1 MLITCLSIS
10 CLVLHVWVS
19 HVSLECALWHV
30 WPLSLYVMITSL
42 AFLCFCIFA
51 YALYVLVASLASCHH
66 VWSLYVDCTL
76 ACLFVCLLAY
86 LVYVTK
92 PCFKI
97 WIHVGSHLS
106 IYTKSRDPLLGA
118 LLIDKCV
125 VLNSIQWIYRHRP
138 NLHLWRLSI
147 YASLFVCLIAC
158 FLLFV
163 CLLACF
169 HLFFCL
175 LTCVSISLF
184 FCLVFLF
191 VCLHV
196 VDGACT
202 LLPKGKQNGIDQ

>member
-1 MLITCLSIS
+1 MTCLAFILVCDDNKPCFPLFLHLCL
-10 CLVLHVWVS
+10 CLVL
-19 HVSLECALWHV
+19 
-30 WPLSLYVMITSL
+30 
-42 AFLCFCIFA
+42 
-51 YALYVLVASLASCHH
+51 LVASLASFHH

-92 PCFKI
+92 PCFMI

-106 IYTKSRDPLLGA
+106 IYTKSWDPLLGA

-125 VLNSIQWIYRHRP
+125 ILNSIQWIYRHHP
-138 NLHLWRLSI
+138 NLHLWRLFV

-184 FCLVFLF
+184 FCLAFLF